1 MFYVLYNYIIKNSY
15 EQSHF
20 DIPNFKPNTKGDELI
35 FFKENINLAG
45 LIPEIIVFDSRNTFC
60 SPTHKWVRFQK
71 QYNIRW
77 DLLVFKTQC
86 QLLVLIDG
94 IKTLPRL

>member
-1 MFYVLYNYIIKNSY
+1 MVKLNMFYVLYNYIIKNSY

-60 SPTHKWVRFQK
+60 SLMHECVGRHFLEPYPGKAHT
-71 QYNIRW
+71 
-77 DLLVFKTQC
+77 
-86 QLLVLIDG
+86 
-94 IKTLPRL
+94 